1 MRQVKGCTIPAL
13 LLAGCAGPQTP
24 LAPGGD
30 QADHLIT
37 LFALMMAVTAVFYA
51 LVLGFLG
58 WGAWR
63 ARGRWSRADAPMLN
77 PADEGLSRGLLLWAG
92 LIIAGLFLL
101 VSGSFVAER
110 ALASARA
117 RETLQVSVT
126 GHQWWWRIQYRDPAT
141 GTLVET
147 ANELHLPVDRTARIE
162 LGAADVIHS
171 FWVPNLSGKLDMI
184 PGRANSVDI
193 TPRRVGW
200 YRGQC
205 AEFCGAQHAHMAFS
219 VKVDTPAEF
228 AAWLAGQAH
237 PASPPTDVAMARGQ
251 AVVTQG
257 QCAMCHVIRGTAAV
271 GRAGPDLTHVGSRR
285 TLAAGTMINTRGGMQ
300 GWIAQPQAIKPGT
313 MMPPVTLD
321 PADADAVSRY
331 LESLK

>member
-1 MRQVKGCTIPAL
+1 MRRALAVML
-13 LLAGCAGPQTP
+13 LLLGGCAGRQTP
-24 LAPGGD
+24 LDPQGD
-30 QADHLIT
+30 QAGHLFT
-37 LFALMMAVTAVFYA
+37 LFALMMAVTVLFYL
-51 LVLGFLG
+51 LVLAFLG

-63 ARGRWSRADAPMLN
+63 ARGRWSRTDAPVLN
-77 PADEGLSRGLLLWAG
+77 PPDIGLSRSLLIWAG
-92 LIIAGLFLL
+92 MIIAGLFLL
-101 VSGSFVAER
+101 VGGSFVAER

-141 GTLVET
+141 GAVVET
-147 ANELHLPVDRTARIE
+147 ANELHLPVGRTARIE

-171 FWVPNLSGKLDMI
+171 FWVPNLSRKLDMI

-228 AAWLAGQAH
+228 AAWLAGQAR
-237 PASPPTDVAMARGQ
+237 PAAPPADAAMARGQ

-257 QCAMCHVIRGTAAV
+257 QCAMCHVIRGTDAV
-271 GRAGPDLTHVGSRR
+271 GKAGPDLTHVGSRR